1 VAAPGKDCR
10 RFRFGTLNLSDQDLF
25 ETLCVAI
32 ALLVSCYALY
42 GLSRLLS
49 RGRDGFSIGRPLAVA
64 FAVRLLAA
72 VALGQVA
79 LGRELR
85 GGDELTFL
93 ARAKDLADQPLG
105 GADVF
110 DAFISQLH
118 TFIFS
123 MHYRVLEAAPPDLL
137 LRIEMITFA
146 VVGIGLLS
154 AAVYELAGARA
165 SRIAIWILA
174 LEPANIFFS
183 SLLHKEPLMY
193 LAEGLVAYGGAVL
206 WKRGKLTAL
215 FPMILGC
222 LIATATRPYVGWFLT
237 AAAAAVVLHAS
248 LTRQRGLRSFALTTT
263 CVVLIFAFIPVVL
276 EQSSDEKL
284 EGLQASQDANATGG
298 FRLSLERVDYSTREK
313 LIINLPNRI
322 KDVIVRPYVW
332 QTENT
337 SQQLGAIGTLI
348 VLACLALL
356 AMAIARNR
364 KQIMNMAGPL
374 VYPAGFMLVAYAI
387 SAGNAGTAYRYR
399 THLVGLALA
408 LVLVLLAQRRQ
419 EQEGPARVPARPGLG
434 PVDRT
439 RTAT

>member
-1 VAAPGKDCR
+1 M
-10 RFRFGTLNLSDQDLF
+10 L
-25 ETLCVAI
+25 I
-32 ALLVSCYALY
+32 ALFVSCYALL
-42 GLSRLLS
+42 GVSRLLS
-49 RGRDGFSIGRPLAVA
+49 RSREGFSIGKPLAVA

-72 VALGQVA
+72 VALGQVTIA
-79 LGRELR
+79 RELR

-93 ARAKDLADQPLG
+93 GRAKDLADQPLG
-105 GADVF
+105 SPDSL
-110 DAFISQLH
+110 DALISQLH

-123 MHYRVLEAAPPDLL
+123 VHYRVLDAAPPDLL

-146 VVGIGLLS
+146 VIGIGLVG
-154 AAVYELAGARA
+154 AGVYELAGPRA
-165 SRIAIWILA
+165 SRIALWVLA

-193 LAEGLVAYGGAVL
+193 LAEGLVVYGGAVL

-215 FPMILGC
+215 LPMILGC

-263 CVVLIFAFIPVVL
+263 CVVLIFAFIPVVWN
-276 EQSSDEKL
+276 QSSNQKL
-284 EGLQASQDANATGG
+284 EELQASQDANATDLS
-298 FRLSLERVDYSTREK
+298 RLSLERVDYSTREK
-313 LIINLPNRI
+313 LIVNLPKRI
-322 KDVIVRPYVW
+322 KDVIFRPYLW
-332 QTENT
+332 QTANT
-337 SQQLGAIGTLI
+337 SQQLGAFGTLI

-364 KQIMNMAGPL
+364 PQIMNIAGPL

-399 THLVGLALA
+399 THLVGLALS
-408 LVLVLLAQRRQ
+408 LVLVLIAHRRQ
-419 EQEGPARVPARPGLG
+419 EQEGPARVPKRPGLSTIS
-434 PVDRT
+434 RT

>member
-1 VAAPGKDCR
+1 V
-10 RFRFGTLNLSDQDLF
+10 NLSDQELF
-25 ETLCVAI
+25 EALCVLI
-32 ALLVSCYALY
+32 ALLGACYLLY
-42 GLSRLLS
+42 GLARLLS
-49 RGRDGFSIGRPLAVA
+49 RSREGFMIGKPLAVA
-64 FAVRLLAA
+64 FGVRLLAA
-72 VALGQVA
+72 VALGQLAVA
-79 LGRELR
+79 RDLR

-93 ARAKDLADQPLG
+93 IRAKDLAATPLG
-105 GADVF
+105 GS
-110 DAFISQLH
+110 DALDALTSQLH

-146 VVGIGLLS
+146 VAGVGLLS

-165 SRIAIWILA
+165 ARIAIWILA

-193 LAEGLVAYGGAVL
+193 LAEGLVVYGGALL
-206 WKRGKLTAL
+206 WKRGNLTAL

-248 LTRQRGLRSFALTTT
+248 LTRQRGLRSFALTST
-263 CVVLIFAFIPVVL
+263 CVVLICVCIPFVW
-276 EQSSDEKL
+276 EQSSDERL
-284 EGLQASQDANATGG
+284 SELQASQDANASDDLSS
-298 FRLSLERVDYSTREK
+298 LSLERVDYSTRK
-313 LIINLPNRI
+313 TLIINLPQRI
-322 KDVIVRPYVW
+322 TDVITRPYLW
-332 QTENT
+332 QTQNT
-337 SQQLGAIGTLI
+337 SQQLGALGTLI

-364 KQIMNMAGPL
+364 KRIMHVAGPL
-374 VYPAGFMLVAYAI
+374 VYPAGFMLIAYAI

-399 THLVGLALA
+399 THLVGLAISLVV
-408 LVLVLLAQRRQ
+408 VLVAHRREELARV
-419 EQEGPARVPARPGLG
+419 ARVPKRRTLAR
-434 PVDRT
+434 VNRT

>member
-1 VAAPGKDCR
+1 M
-10 RFRFGTLNLSDQDLF
+10 NLSDQDLF
-25 ETLCVAI
+25 ETLCALI
-32 ALLVSCYALY
+32 ALLVSCYVLY
-42 GLSRLLS
+42 GLSRVLS
-49 RGRDGFSIGRPLAVA
+49 RSREGFAIGKPLAVA
-64 FAVRLLAA
+64 FTVRLLAA
-72 VALGQVA
+72 VGLGQLAVA
-79 LGRELR
+79 RDLR

-93 ARAKDLADQPLG
+93 GRAEDLAHQPLG
-105 GADVF
+105 GPDSL
-110 DAFISQLH
+110 DALISQLH
-118 TFIFS
+118 TFVFS
-123 MHYRVLEAAPPDLL
+123 VHYRVLDAAPPDLL

-146 VVGIGLLS
+146 VVGIGLLG

-165 SRIAIWILA
+165 SRIALWVLA

-248 LTRQRGLRSFALTTT
+248 LTRQRGLRSFTLTTT
-263 CVVLIFAFIPVVL
+263 CVVLILAFIPVVW
-276 EQSSDEKL
+276 EQSSDRKL
-284 EGLQASQDANATGG
+284 KELQASQDANVTD
-298 FRLSLERVDYSTREK
+298 RSNLSLERVDYSTREK
-313 LIINLPNRI
+313 LIVNLPKRI
-322 KDVIVRPYVW
+322 RDIIFRPYVW
-332 QTENT
+332 QTQNT
-337 SQQLGAIGTLI
+337 SQQLGALGTLI

-364 KQIMNMAGPL
+364 KQIMRVAGPL

-399 THLVGLALA
+399 THLVGLALS
-408 LVLVLLAQRRQ
+408 LVLVLIAHRRQ
-419 EQEGPARVPARPGLG
+419 EQERPARLPKRRGLAR
-434 PVDRT
+434 VNRT